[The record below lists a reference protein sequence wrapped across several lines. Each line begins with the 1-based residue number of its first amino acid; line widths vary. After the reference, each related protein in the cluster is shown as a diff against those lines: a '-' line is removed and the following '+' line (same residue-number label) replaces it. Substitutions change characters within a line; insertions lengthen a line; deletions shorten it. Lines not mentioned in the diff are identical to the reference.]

1 MSKRHFRNLSLGVV
15 RLLAI
20 ENRFGHGRTV
30 QDEAYGTLAL
40 LQRERLKRENVDA
53 LFGEGLAELAKRSRS
68 VFQTDC
74 ELLSGG
80 HGRNLLAVYLEDGLE
95 RSCEIQL
102 CLESYSG
109 DAPASRAKRNRF
121 TVCHTQLPATGDSSP
136 ARKSEAY
143 RLTNMQDIFPLSS
156 RGGGFSLDYPLYRTR

>member
-15 RLLAI
+15 CLLAI
-20 ENRFGHGRTV
+20 ENRFGHGRIV
-30 QDEAYGTLAL
+30 QDEAYGALAL

-53 LFGEGLAELAKRSRS
+53 LFGEGLAELAKRSWS

-80 HGRNLLAVYLEDGLE
+80 HGRNLLAVYLEDQLE
-95 RSCEIQL
+95 GSCEIQL

-109 DAPASRAKRNRF
+109 
-121 TVCHTQLPATGDSSP
+121 
-136 ARKSEAY
+136 
-143 RLTNMQDIFPLSS
+143 
-156 RGGGFSLDYPLYRTR
+156 

>member
-1 MSKRHFRNLSLGVV
+1 MSECHFRNLSLGVV
-15 RLLAI
+15 RLLEV
-20 ENRFGHGRTV
+20 ENRFGHCRIV
-30 QDEAYGTLAL
+30 QHEADGALAL
-40 LQRERLKRENVDA
+40 LESARMERENVDA

-102 CLESYSG
+102 CLESYSDG
-109 DAPASRAKRNRF
+109 LPASRAKRNRF
-121 TVCHTQLPATGDSSP
+121 TVCRTQ
-136 ARKSEAY
+136 R
-143 RLTNMQDIFPLSS
+143 RCS
-156 RGGGFSLDYPLYRTR
+156 RHALGRPCP